1 MCTPEKKQGRNELD
15 NWLGADIRKKC
26 CTKRIYEYQ
35 SPPKALFTR
44 AIFVWQFLCD
54 EFYLLV
60 YTRTCARIL
69 CGKYICR
76 KTSLP
81 VFMWQ
86 TKIANY
92 EYLFVYMTR
101 HIFVAC
107 IYLHVCQALCDY
119 NIALKTN
126 FLRTVKKYLLY
137 HLHEQSY
144 LSWKMVKQKLFV

>member
-1 MCTPEKKQGRNELD
+1 MPAQEQIPR
-15 NWLGADIRKKC
+15 
-26 CTKRIYEYQ
+26 RIFNA
-35 SPPKALFTR
+35 PFTR

-60 YTRTCARIL
+60 YVRTFARIL

-86 TKIANY
+86 TKIVIY

-119 NIALKTN
+119 NIAHKTN
-126 FLRTVKKYLLY
+126 FLRRVKKYLLY
-137 HLHEQSY
+137 HLHDVIATEHEYINMHALAQMT
-144 LSWKMVKQKLFV
+144 L